1 MIPLMILELS
11 LLLRNDWRASI
22 DYRHSKYLYSH
33 LVVMAPGSDKG
44 DRRKAIAEAMMAV
57 KEEFYVKKV
66 KKDYSK
72 FDVLKVWPEGE
83 SRPPLAKFVNK
94 DSWLMFF
101 LLDLRRS

>member
-33 LVVMAPGSDKG
+33 LVVMALGNDKVTEG
-44 DRRKAIAEAMMAV
+44 DKKAIAEAMMAV
-57 KEEFYVKKV
+57 KEEFDVKKV
-66 KKDYSK
+66 NVNKDCSK

-83 SRPPLAKFVNK
+83 SRPSLAKFVTK
-94 DSWLMFF
+94 DSG
-101 LLDLRRS
+101 